1 MPDGSPNNNAQ
12 SVPIAA
18 NTWYCIEFH
27 LSRSSGQIETWVN
40 GAAVPALTTP
50 QSRWGSSYKP
60 NPSNWGL
67 GWESYG
73 GDANTSAFLNHF
85 RKQVRVKLMPFA
97 SAVWFDDIALGT
109 TRLGC

>member
-12 SVPIAA
+12 SVSIAA

-27 LSRSSGQIETWVN
+27 LNRSSGQIETWVN
-40 GAAVPALTTP
+40 GAVVPALTTP

-73 GDANTSAFLNHF
+73 GDANTGAFLNNF
-85 RKQVRVKLMPFA
+85 GKQVRLN
-97 SAVWFDDIALGT
+97 
-109 TRLGC
+109 